1 MNNLFQ
7 ILFGGNIKK
16 KKNCNLTNSSIK
28 RFARK
33 AGIMYLPKNTYD
45 NIRKIFN
52 NKFKKTL
59 SELENI
65 TELRNG
71 KIITSNDFQFYILKK
86 KYEKLYNKYHN
97 SNFIGGNDNPSYCD
111 GPTNLTQ
118 CMDSLDTCNTLN
130 GGSDN
135 PSYCDGPTNLTQ
147 CMDSLDTCNTLN
159 GGSNN
164 PSYCDGPTNLTQCM
178 DSLDTCNTLNGGSDN
193 PSYCDGPTNLTQC
206 MDSLDTCNTLNGGSN
221 NPSYCDGPTNL
232 TQCMD
237 SLDTCNTLNGGSDNP
252 SYCDGPTN
260 LTQCI
265 DSLDTCNTQRGGQST
280 KNKDL
285 NFLFPHK
292 TFKRYLKEYKN
303 TDFKISNKFAIK
315 LHLYL
320 ENYIHHT
327 LVKASLLE
335 NKSKNL
341 KISLD
346 KFL

>member
-16 KKNCNLTNSSIK
+16 KKNFKLNNSSIK

-97 SNFIGGNDNPSYCD
+97 SNFIGGND
-111 GPTNLTQ
+111 
-118 CMDSLDTCNTLN
+118 
-130 GGSDN
+130 
-135 PSYCDGPTNLTQ
+135 
-147 CMDSLDTCNTLN
+147 
-159 GGSNN
+159 N

>member
-118 CMDSLDTCNTLN
+118 CMDSLDTCNT
-130 GGSDN
+130 
-135 PSYCDGPTNLTQ
+135 
-147 CMDSLDTCNTLN
+147 
-159 GGSNN
+159 
-164 PSYCDGPTNLTQCM
+164 
-178 DSLDTCNTLNGGSDN
+178 
-193 PSYCDGPTNLTQC
+193 
-206 MDSLDTCNTLNGGSN
+206 
-221 NPSYCDGPTNL
+221 
-232 TQCMD
+232 
-237 SLDTCNTLNGGSDNP
+237 
-252 SYCDGPTN
+252 
-260 LTQCI
+260 
-265 DSLDTCNTQRGGQST
+265 QRGGQST

>member
-118 CMDSLDTCNTLN
+118 
-130 GGSDN
+130 
-135 PSYCDGPTNLTQ
+135 
-147 CMDSLDTCNTLN
+147 
-159 GGSNN
+159 
-164 PSYCDGPTNLTQCM
+164 
-178 DSLDTCNTLNGGSDN
+178 
-193 PSYCDGPTNLTQC
+193 
-206 MDSLDTCNTLNGGSN
+206 
-221 NPSYCDGPTNL
+221 
-232 TQCMD
+232 
-237 SLDTCNTLNGGSDNP
+237 
-252 SYCDGPTN
+252 
-260 LTQCI
+260 
-265 DSLDTCNTQRGGQST
+265 
-280 KNKDL
+280 
-285 NFLFPHK
+285 
-292 TFKRYLKEYKN
+292 
-303 TDFKISNKFAIK
+303 
-315 LHLYL
+315 
-320 ENYIHHT
+320 
-327 LVKASLLE
+327 
-335 NKSKNL
+335 
-341 KISLD
+341 
-346 KFL
+346 

>member
-206 MDSLDTCNTLNGGSN
+206 
-221 NPSYCDGPTNL
+221 
-232 TQCMD
+232 
-237 SLDTCNTLNGGSDNP
+237 
-252 SYCDGPTN
+252 
-260 LTQCI
+260 I